1 MVWRFWWRSPHPP
14 PSEAP
19 DHRRGKTIPG
29 HYSCPPIVPL
39 LLTVGPSRLPVANR
53 ARQPGPFLEIRSLL
67 LPQAAL
73 HGFPRKRLAPS
84 ATGGASPLSPEGKAS
99 VQYNCRGYNG
109 HQGSALKRGNR
120 GNCHPLA
127 GAAVQGNDTNG
138 TRLPIIGNKGVLRT
152 IGSKSTFAYF
162 SLTRKVGR
170 RRHNTYQYT
179 VGYRQKRTPPRQ
191 RDKKPPPS
199 PEGKKRTNSLRQ
211 KTTK

>member
-1 MVWRFWWRSPHPP
+1 MPH
-14 PSEAP
+14 
-19 DHRRGKTIPG
+19 
-29 HYSCPPIVPL
+29 

-99 VQYNCRGYNG
+99 VQYNCRDYNG

-127 GAAVQGNDTNG
+127 GSAVQDNDTNG

-152 IGSKSTFAYF
+152 IGSKRVFAEPQRGVSERNRAQRGSWRGDGDF
-162 SLTRKVGR
+162 SLARKVTR
-170 RRHNTYQYT
+170 RRHNTNQYT

-199 PEGKKRTNSLRQ
+199 PEGKKRTNSLCQ